1 MSGQSAEDLEFV
13 YIMPSDI
20 RDMARWVVGNCA
32 KEGKG
37 GMITKGIKKTM
48 DSMNDGSSRRFPDPA
63 LRKTVLPIHYICCV
77 ADNWYTSPRHLLL

>member
-13 YIMPSDI
+13 SIMPSDI
-20 RDMARWVVGNCA
+20 RDMATWVVGNCGR
-32 KEGKG
+32 EGKG

-63 LRKTVLPIHYICCV
+63 LRKTVLLILYRSSV
-77 ADNWYTSPRHLLL
+77 ADSWYTSPRHLLL